1 MPPTYLLPGGPHAQ
15 RCYGTVV
22 ALCEA
27 ILCALVCHPQEHDEG
42 VSDAECGE
50 HLFKD
55 AAVGNEATAASIAG
69 VTQLG
74 KRTCHGHTALCV
86 VLAGGW
92 VCWAEG
98 RQPKSVGRRGGGG
111 RYGATADRE
120 PTRRC
125 TMMMYLYA
133 GGTTAVQCLNVG
145 RMWQTLLHCHGRV
158 FHSSARGQAA
168 RPVLSCRSCTSP
180 VCYPGTLSPSS
191 SRFSVLLLLL
201 PLCVSGPEEVPGLH
215 GESGYRCLVAG
226 QQTLRRGG
234 GPTTVDVLMAVLR
247 LPRVNSDLAV
257 TLTTPHA
264 VPAAA
269 AAANAEQLMREVLR
283 SLKVLDWSLFGHEG

>member
-1 MPPTYLLPGGPHAQ
+1 MGTPRTLWGGAVECAVPPNWNDVSDVRPVPDHQEIFTHPNADQ
-15 RCYGTVV
+15 
-22 ALCEA
+22 ALIFE
-27 ILCALVCHPQEHDEG
+27 IVEHDEG

-69 VTQLG
+69 VTQL
-74 KRTCHGHTALCV
+74 
-86 VLAGGW
+86 
-92 VCWAEG
+92 
-98 RQPKSVGRRGGGG
+98 
-111 RYGATADRE
+111 
-120 PTRRC
+120 
-125 TMMMYLYA
+125 
-133 GGTTAVQCLNVG
+133 
-145 RMWQTLLHCHGRV
+145 
-158 FHSSARGQAA
+158 
-168 RPVLSCRSCTSP
+168 
-180 VCYPGTLSPSS
+180 
-191 SRFSVLLLLL
+191 
-201 PLCVSGPEEVPGLH
+201 GPEEVPGLH